1 MFDEES
7 APYTNRIENSR
18 TMAHEV
24 GHKWFGNLV
33 THNWWS
39 FVWFKEGFARFFEQY
54 AFGKVHTVHVSVV
67 HEFLSKQKLFP
78 DST

>member
-1 MFDEES
+1 MVDNSDGVSFREERLLFDEDS

-24 GHKWFGNLV
+24 AHKWFGNLV

-39 FVWFKEGFARFFEQY
+39 FVWFKEGFSRFFEQY
-54 AFGKVHTVHVSVV
+54 AFEKVQQV
-67 HEFLSKQKLFP
+67 FYR
-78 DST
+78 